1 MQLQFLLF
9 TITIEKRSKQD
20 IMRSERQY
28 KEATERLM
36 MQKNKYFYY

>member
-9 TITIEKRSKQD
+9 TITIERRSKLD

-28 KEATERLM
+28 KEASERLM